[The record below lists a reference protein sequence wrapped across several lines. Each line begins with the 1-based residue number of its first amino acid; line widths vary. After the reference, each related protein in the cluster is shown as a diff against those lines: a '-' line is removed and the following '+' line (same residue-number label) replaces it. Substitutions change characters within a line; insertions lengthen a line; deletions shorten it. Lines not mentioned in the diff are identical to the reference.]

1 MNKQISLSNLED
13 ELSQVRTKK
22 KEFLE
27 QIERIV
33 PWNEWVAMIKLCY
46 YKGERGNKPYE
57 LELMLRLYLIQNLY
71 NLADEATVAE
81 VTDSRA
87 FSDFCGVED
96 TGRRY
101 AGKIQKSVGK
111 KRAAGK
117 ALCTGSRTAYSKRA
131 DPEKG
136 NDSRFNDNSSSDF
149 HEKQGTQT

>member
-33 PWNEWVAMIKLCY
+33 PWNEWVAMIKPCY

-87 FSDFCGVED
+87 FS
-96 TGRRY
+96 
-101 AGKIQKSVGK
+101 AQSVGSWRGSDPATGYAVVFGK
-111 KRAAGK
+111 SERA
-117 ALCTGSRTAYSKRA
+117 CTGMAARQG
-131 DPEKG
+131 KG
-136 NDSRFNDNSSSDF
+136 R
-149 HEKQGTQT
+149 GR

>member
-33 PWNEWVAMIKLCY
+33 PWNEWVAMIKPCY

-71 NLADEATVAE
+71 NLADEAT
-81 VTDSRA
+81 
-87 FSDFCGVED
+87 
-96 TGRRY
+96 
-101 AGKIQKSVGK
+101 
-111 KRAAGK
+111 
-117 ALCTGSRTAYSKRA
+117 AYSKRA

-136 NDSRFNDNSSSDF
+136 NDSRFNYNSSSDF

>member
-1 MNKQISLSNLED
+1 
-13 ELSQVRTKK
+13 
-22 KEFLE
+22 
-27 QIERIV
+27 
-33 PWNEWVAMIKLCY
+33 MIKPCY

-87 FSDFCGVED
+87 FSDFCGVESSNQIPDGD
-96 TGRRY
+96 TL
-101 AGKIQKSVGK
+101 GKIQKSVGK

-136 NDSRFNDNSSSDF
+136 NDSRFNEILGYPAWF
-149 HEKQGTQT
+149 